1 MRIGPSHVFTALTA
15 VVVMAVVWMHYGT
28 DDGLSSISTGI
39 SETLVGE
46 SLKSTMAR
54 SEKLWQKTV
63 RQRHEVMAKFGEMG
77 LYVIPCLFFSK
88 PPIFPSP
95 TRTIP
100 MSNEYGLCL
109 VQRYECIYLTQLTRD
124 CGIRIPSLFCCGDAN
139 KNKI

>member
-1 MRIGPSHVFTALTA
+1 MRIGPSHVFTAITA

-63 RQRHEVMAKFGEMG
+63 RQRHEVMTKFGEMG
-77 LYVIPCLFFSK
+77 LYVIPCLFISK
-88 PPIFPSP
+88 PPIFTPENNP
-95 TRTIP
+95 HP
-100 MSNEYGLCL
+100 N
-109 VQRYECIYLTQLTRD
+109 
-124 CGIRIPSLFCCGDAN
+124 
-139 KNKI
+139 